1 VARKSTLG
9 ESTILRK
16 SFGGCELASIFR
28 VAFSFLNS
36 MYYMLFAVGL
46 ENEVNP
52 LSFRL
57 SRRIVIGT
65 MNRKALPSLFV

>member
-1 VARKSTLG
+1 MARKSTLG

-46 ENEVNP
+46 ETFARWCTGFPTWPIGNRN
-52 LSFRL
+52 L
-57 SRRIVIGT
+57 VIS
-65 MNRKALPSLFV
+65 AAYSH